1 VQLFI
6 SYTGADAGW
15 AEWIAWHLEAA
26 GHQAILQAWDFRP
39 GDNFVVMMRRALDT
53 ADRTIAVVSAAYLES
68 VYGSDEWTAAFIHD
82 QPETTRLL
90 VVRVEDVPLP
100 RLLRP
105 WIYIDMAGMDADAA
119 ARALLGGLEAGRRKP
134 DQPPAFP
141 PTVLRERGPHFPG
154 SGPVISNLPPRN
166 PVFTGRDDL
175 LTRLHHQLTA
185 GGGRRSVAVVGQA
198 LYGLGGVGKT
208 QLALEYAHRF
218 AADYDLIWWIAAE
231 NPLNIPA
238 ALTRLAPR
246 LNIPPTD
253 DQEALAAAVLDALR
267 ARERWL
273 LVFDNAEQ
281 ADDLVPY
288 QPAGGGGHIL
298 ITSRN
303 PAWRAL
309 AQAVQVDVL
318 ERDEAVRLLLRR
330 THDHDEASAAE
341 LAHALGDLPL
351 ALEQAAAYL
360 EQNGMPVRS
369 YLAAYQR
376 RHQQLLAKG
385 RALAY
390 QGQVDTTWQL
400 SIDELTRSDPAGVE
414 LLRLCAFLAPEAIP
428 LDIFTPKV
436 GLLPEALAA
445 AAAADGEDGVEEAA
459 GACYRYSLVA
469 RDDTGIR
476 VHRLVQAIV
485 LARLSTPDRQAYN
498 VAVAKLLAATFPEEP
513 DDPKRW
519 TCCAQ
524 LLPHVLAVADH
535 AQAIGVAEATSAVLL
550 RRAATYLWR
559 RGEYEPARELLERTL
574 TLAEAAYGTG
584 HLEVAYVLN
593 ELGVVLRD
601 LGDLPGARA
610 AHQRELEITEA
621 VLGPEDPDVAVALG
635 NLGGVLHALG
645 DLPGAR
651 AAHQRELD
659 ITQATLGPDHPDVA
673 VALGNL
679 GGVLQALGD
688 LPGARA
694 AHQRELEIT
703 EAALGPEHP
712 NVAVA
717 LDNLG
722 LAYRGLG
729 DLPAARA
736 AHERALAISQA
747 ALGPDHPEVGITLDN
762 LGLVHRALGDLPAA
776 RAALQRA
783 LTLREAALGPNHPE
797 VGRILGNLGLVL
809 RGLGDVAGSHAAHRR
824 VLTIPSDR
832 PGPRPSRG
840 RRHPRGARPTAPG
853 PGLSGHPSGG
863 SSI

>member
-1 VQLFI
+1 LAHNRATRSEAGVQLFI

-15 AEWIAWHLEAA
+15 AEWIAWQLEAA
-26 GHQAILQAWDFRP
+26 GHQAIVQAWDFRP
-39 GDNFVVMMRRALDT
+39 GHNFVAMMRRALDT

-82 QPETTRLL
+82 QPETTTLL
-90 VVRVEDVPLP
+90 VVRVEEVPLP
-100 RLLRP
+100 RMLRP
-105 WIYIDMAGMDADAA
+105 WIYIDLAGMDADAA
-119 ARALLGGLEAGRRKP
+119 ARALLAGLEAGRRKP
-134 DQPPAFP
+134 GQPPAFP
-141 PTVLRERGPHFPG
+141 PTVPRGQGPSFPG

-185 GGGRRSVAVVGQA
+185 GGGGGPVTVIGQA

-208 QLALEYAHRF
+208 QLALEYAHRY
-218 AADYDLIWWIAAE
+218 AAGYDLSWWIAAE

-238 ALTRLAPR
+238 ALTGLAPR
-246 LNIPPTD
+246 LNLQPTH

-267 ARERWL
+267 ARDRWL

-288 QPAGGGGHIL
+288 QPAGGGGHVL

-303 PAWRAL
+303 PAWGAL
-309 AQAVQVDVL
+309 GQAVQVDVL

-341 LAHALGDLPL
+341 LADALGDLPL

-428 LDIFTPKV
+428 LDIFTPEV

-445 AAAADGEDGVEEAA
+445 AVAEDGQAGVEEAA

-485 LARLSTPDRQAYN
+485 LAQLSTPDRQAFN
-498 VAVAKLLAATFPEEP
+498 VAVARLLATTFPEEP

-519 TCCAQ
+519 TRCAQ

-535 AQAIGVAEATSAVLL
+535 APVTGVDEAFSAVLL

-584 HLEVAYVLN
+584 HLEVGYVLN

-610 AHQRELEITEA
+610 AHQRELEISQA
-621 VLGPEDPDVAVALG
+621 ALGPDHPDVAVALG

-651 AAHQRELD
+651 AAHQRELE
-659 ITQATLGPDHPDVA
+659 ISQAALGPDHPDVA
-673 VALGNL
+673 VAL
-679 GGVLQALGD
+679 
-688 LPGARA
+688 
-694 AHQRELEIT
+694 
-703 EAALGPEHP
+703 
-712 NVAVA
+712 
-717 LDNLG
+717 DNLG
-722 LAYRGLG
+722 LVHRALG
-729 DLPAARA
+729 DLPAART

-747 ALGPDHPEVGITLDN
+747 ALGPDHPEVGVTLDN

-783 LTLREAALGPNHPE
+783 LTLRQAALGPNHPE

-809 RGLGDVAGSHAAHRR
+809 RGLGDLAGAHAAHQR

-840 RRHPRGARPTAPG
+840 RRHPREPRPTAPR
-853 PGLSGHPSGG
+853 PGVSGHPGGG